1 MLRAIKQL
9 DRKRL
14 LPILILGVVGLLSMA
29 ANVLFQ
35 KSICLFINV
44 FGIPSPACGMTR
56 AYMSLLQG
64 DIRAAWIYHPLF
76 IMPIL
81 ICVLAFYKK
90 LSQPII
96 ILFIILLLAVW
107 VLRLIFMLPHNIEP
121 MVYNPHA
128 LIPTLLSIMKEWT
141 GLV

>member
-1 MLRAIKQL
+1 MIAALKQL
-9 DRKRL
+9 NRKRF
-14 LPILILGVVGLLSMA
+14 LPIFIFGLVGLLSIA
-29 ANVLFQ
+29 VNVLFQ
-35 KSICLFINV
+35 ESICLFINV

-90 LSQPII
+90 LSQPVI
-96 ILFIILLLAVW
+96 ILFIVLLLAVW
-107 VLRLIFMLPHNIEP
+107 ILRLIFMLPHNIEP

-128 LIPTLLSIMKEWT
+128 LIPTLLSIVKEWI

>member
-1 MLRAIKQL
+1 MLIF
-9 DRKRL
+9 
-14 LPILILGVVGLLSMA
+14 GVVGLLSMA

-35 KSICLFINV
+35 KSICLFTNV

-76 IMPIL
+76 LMPIL
-81 ICVLAFYKK
+81 ICVLALCKK

-96 ILFIILLLAVW
+96 ILFTILLLVVW
-107 VLRLIFMLPHNIEP
+107 ILRLIFILPHNIEP
-121 MVYNPHA
+121 MVYNSHA
-128 LIPTLLSIMKEWT
+128 LIPTLLSIVKHWI
-141 GLV
+141 GWV